1 CQFIDEHVS
10 LNNESHV
17 DTQLIH
23 REAMLQFGQTGDS
36 AVNPRAVTFLVTGS
50 KLDLRRYMEGVE
62 AEQLEC
68 EMRRYSTEGI
78 HVRWPVQGAQGYNR
92 WFSCTLRHSEG
103 LFTVTGFLRHPSDQP
118 PPGQQDYRRWPPI
131 ADGEILSTTGKLNTV
146 PSIRLKQ
153 TCCLHCQF
161 AIDHKGP
168 NMTVEWHRQHRGE
181 RVKLFSHTSRS
192 GRTEGTGVGLKD
204 LAGGDASYNL
214 QFTKMSSEATYI
226 CSVSVVPLFASVDV
240 NLRIEGEEINRVR
253 KKWQKI
259 LIVCPINKLNDCLC
273 LTVFLTSVSLV
284 AMVIKTQSPSVKAS
298 LRSQKKLHCQFAID
312 HKGPKVT
319 VEWHQLHR
327 GKKIKRFSYIS
338 DSGRTEG
345 TGVGLKELSGGDASY
360 NLRST
365 EMSSEGKYICSVSVM
380 PLLADMQINLH
391 ITGEKFIILLFQIG
405 GHKFLLSE
413 LRQVQHR

>member
-1 CQFIDEHVS
+1 MDLISKILISLCLCAGVQSVQQIAWLPCQFIDEHVS

-131 ADGEILSTTGKLNTV
+131 ADGEILSTT
-146 PSIRLKQ
+146 
-153 TCCLHCQF
+153 
-161 AIDHKGP
+161 
-168 NMTVEWHRQHRGE
+168 
-181 RVKLFSHTSRS
+181 
-192 GRTEGTGVGLKD
+192 
-204 LAGGDASYNL
+204 
-214 QFTKMSSEATYI
+214 
-226 CSVSVVPLFASVDV
+226 
-240 NLRIEGEEINRVR
+240 
-253 KKWQKI
+253 
-259 LIVCPINKLNDCLC
+259 
-273 LTVFLTSVSLV
+273 V